1 MDVLIARK
9 DGELEQVGCIDLD
22 DLLIETD
29 DSLLAALFDEAVT
42 SGVPVPV
49 IAGEPDSGYEL
60 IRLTRSDSA
69 SAECF
74 KTFVEHH
81 GFKCRDVV

>member
-9 DGELEQVGCIDLD
+9 DGTLEEIGIVDLD

-49 IAGEPDSGYEL
+49 VVGEPDGGYEL
-60 IRLTRSDSA
+60 IRLARSDAA

-74 KTFVEHH
+74 KTFIEHH
-81 GFKCRDVV
+81 GYKLRE